1 MRASLVVSPTF
12 CSHIFMG
19 TDELLDVLKTEI
31 WPLRDDRSPISKIG
45 R

>member
-1 MRASLVVSPTF
+1 
-12 CSHIFMG
+12 MG

>member
-1 MRASLVVSPTF
+1 
-12 CSHIFMG
+12 MG

-31 WPLRDDRSPISKIG
+31 WPLLDDRCPISKIG

>member
-1 MRASLVVSPTF
+1 
-12 CSHIFMG
+12 MG

-31 WPLRDDRSPISKIG
+31 WPLLNHRSPISKIG